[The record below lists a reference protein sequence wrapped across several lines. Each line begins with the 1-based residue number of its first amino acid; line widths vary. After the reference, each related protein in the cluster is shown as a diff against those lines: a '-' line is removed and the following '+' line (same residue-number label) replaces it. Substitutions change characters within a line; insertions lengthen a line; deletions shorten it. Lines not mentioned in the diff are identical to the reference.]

1 MYLSDSDPTI
11 QFSNLQ
17 KYVAISGPRDF
28 SYEIF
33 FGLLQF
39 GDRTTYYENQ
49 HDHNDDGCYNKI
61 GEHIA
66 SFNGSL
72 NLIYLIGTLLISFPG
87 LK

>member
-1 MYLSDSDPTI
+1 MYLSDSGLTI
-11 QFSNLQ
+11 QFFNLQ
-17 KYVAISGPRDF
+17 KYVAISAPRDF
-28 SYEIF
+28 SYKIF

-49 HDHNDDGCYNKI
+49 HDHNDDGSYNKI

-66 SFNGSL
+66 SFDMSFSL
-72 NLIYLIGTLLISFPG
+72 ISLIGTLLISFLG